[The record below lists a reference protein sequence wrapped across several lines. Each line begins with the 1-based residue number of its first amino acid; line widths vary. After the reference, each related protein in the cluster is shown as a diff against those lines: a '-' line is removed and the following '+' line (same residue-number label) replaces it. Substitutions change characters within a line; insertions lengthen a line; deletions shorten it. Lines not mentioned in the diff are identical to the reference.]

1 MIFLNYLVRHLYV
14 VCSANKLFYY
24 YMTSHFNSNSTSAE
38 SNLSDNRGLV
48 K

>member
-24 YMTSHFNSNSTSAE
+24 YMTSHFYSTSAE